1 VRVALATSEAVI
13 VGLLVVEFVLVSIA
27 GVRGSKSVF
36 SGRLVRVELE
46 LVGAL
51 VGSLAGSLAG
61 EFV

>member
-46 LVGAL
+46 MVGAL
-51 VGSLAGSLAG
+51 VGALAG

>member
-51 VGSLAGSLAG
+51 VGALAG

>member
-13 VGLLVVEFVLVSIA
+13 VRLLVVEFVLVSIA

-36 SGRLVRVELE
+36 FGRLVRVELE

-51 VGSLAGSLAG
+51 VGALAG

>member
-1 VRVALATSEAVI
+1 VRIALATSEAVI

-51 VGSLAGSLAG
+51 IGALAG